1 MSPDARINAG
11 MSLPAKLQS
20 LEALFAILS
29 PEGRASA
36 RKRGLPR
43 NPGGATLRPG
53 TATPLWK
60 RLVTQVRPLL
70 KHRGDKAQL
79 ARLLGV
85 HRQAVNEYFVSET
98 RMPDAE
104 RTLLLL
110 EWLEARKRS
119 ARPS

>member
-1 MSPDARINAG
+1 MN
-11 MSLPAKLQS
+11 LPAKLQT
-20 LEALFAILS
+20 LPDLIELLS
-29 PEGRASA
+29 PEARASA

-60 RLVTQVRPLL
+60 RLVLRARPLL
-70 KHRGDKAQL
+70 KHRGEKAQL

-110 EWLEARKRS
+110 EWLEARQRGT
-119 ARPS
+119 RPS

>member
-1 MSPDARINAG
+1 MRITVG
-11 MSLPAKLQS
+11 MSLSLHLHS
-20 LEALFAILS
+20 LEDLLALLS
-29 PEGRASA
+29 PEARASA

-53 TATPLWK
+53 AGTPLWK
-60 RLVTQVRPLL
+60 QLVAQARPLL
-70 KHRGDKAQL
+70 KRRGEKAQL

-85 HRQAVNEYFVSET
+85 HRQAVNEYFVSES

-110 EWLEARKRS
+110 AWLDARRRG